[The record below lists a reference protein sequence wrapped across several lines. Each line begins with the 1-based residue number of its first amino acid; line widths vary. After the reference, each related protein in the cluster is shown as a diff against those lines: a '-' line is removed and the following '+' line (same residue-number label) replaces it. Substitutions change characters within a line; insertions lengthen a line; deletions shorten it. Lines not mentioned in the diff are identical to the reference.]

1 MSRID
6 PARWIPVGV
15 LGRPKGL
22 QGAIWLRPFNDDI
35 EALRVGLT
43 VRLKREG
50 LGEKTLSIAT
60 LSQDGKGITVTFT
73 GERTR
78 EAVEPLV
85 LAEVSVRRGDFA
97 PLGEGEF
104 YHSDMPGAAVL
115 GAAGETLGE
124 VVEILAYPS
133 IDALVVRTPKGD
145 REVPMT
151 ESNLV
156 SIDAEAGVV
165 VLADGA
171 LDDEG

>member
-1 MSRID
+1 MPRIE

-22 QGAIWLRPFNDDI
+22 QGALWLRPFNDDI
-35 EALRVGLT
+35 ASLRVGLT
-43 VRLKREG
+43 VRVKREG

-60 LSQDGKGITVTFT
+60 LASDGKGITVTFT

-78 EAVEPLV
+78 EAAEALV
-85 LAEVSVRRGDFA
+85 LAEVAVRRADLA

-104 YHSDMPGAAVL
+104 YHCDMPGASVL
-115 GAAGETLGE
+115 NAAGETLGE
-124 VVEILAYPS
+124 VVEVIAYPS

-151 ESNLV
+151 EALV
-156 SIDAEAGVV
+156 VSVDAEAGVV

-171 LDDEG
+171 LDDEA

>member
-22 QGAIWLRPFNDDI
+22 QGAIWLRPYNEDI
-35 EALRVGLT
+35 ASLRVGLT

-50 LGEKTLSIAT
+50 LGEKNLSIAT

-73 GERTR
+73 GERSR
-78 EAVEPLV
+78 EAAEALV
-85 LAEVSVRRGDFA
+85 LAEVSVRRGDLA

-104 YHSDMPGAAVL
+104 YHCDMPGASVVSAS
-115 GAAGETLGE
+115 GEALGE
-124 VVEILAYPS
+124 VVEIIAYPS
-133 IDALVVRTPKGD
+133 VDALVVRTPKGD

-151 ESNLV
+151 DTYLV
-156 SIDAEAGVV
+156 SVDAVAGVV

-171 LDDEG
+171 LDDEA

>member
-22 QGAIWLRPFNDDI
+22 QGAIWLRPYNEDI

-50 LGEKTLSIAT
+50 LGERTLSIAT
-60 LSQDGKGITVTFT
+60 LHRDGKGITVTFA

-78 EAVEPLV
+78 EAAEALV
-85 LAEVSVRRGDFA
+85 LAELSVRRAELA
-97 PLGEGEF
+97 PLAEGEF
-104 YHSDMPGAAVL
+104 YHCDMPGAAVRDAA
-115 GAAGETLGE
+115 GAALGE
-124 VVEILAYPS
+124 VVEVIAYPS
-133 IDALVVRTPKGD
+133 IDALVVRTSKGD

-151 ESNLV
+151 DALV
-156 SIDAEAGVV
+156 LSVDAEAGVV

-171 LDDEG
+171 LDDEA